1 MKLSGKNVLVT
12 GGGTGIGLGIARSLA
27 AEGARVVICGRR
39 ETVLAEAAA
48 SISGAAE
55 TPVRWRRCDVSDRAA
70 VLALFDWLKAE
81 GAEPD
86 VIVHAAGA
94 NIVKRSMADM
104 DPADFDRIVSI
115 NATGSFNIMHTALP
129 AMRARR
135 DGLIINIVSVAGRRI
150 FPLSGAPYSASKF
163 AQAALG
169 SFVNSEAAGD
179 GVRVT
184 NIYPGE
190 VNTPI
195 LEKRPVMPPPEQRAR
210 MLQPE
215 DFGELVLAIVRLP
228 ARALVSDVVITPT
241 YMPQP

>member
-12 GGGTGIGLGIARSLA
+12 GGGSGIGLGIARCLA
-27 AEGARVVICGRR
+27 VEGASVVICGRR
-39 ETVLAEAAA
+39 EAVLAEAAA
-48 SISGAAE
+48 SIPA
-55 TPVRWRRCDVSDRAA
+55 TPPVRWRACDVSDRPA
-70 VLALFDWLKAE
+70 VVALFEWLTTE
-81 GAEPD
+81 GVQPD
-86 VIVHAAGA
+86 VIVHCAGA
-94 NIVKRSMADM
+94 NVLKRTLADM

-115 NATGSFNIMHTALP
+115 NAGGAFNIMHTALP
-129 AMRARR
+129 AMRARG
-135 DGLIINIVSVAGRRI
+135 DGLIINIVSVAGRRL

-169 SFVNSEAAGD
+169 SFVNFEAAAE

-195 LEKRPVMPPPEQRAR
+195 LEKRPVVPPPEQRAK

-215 DFGELVLAIVRLP
+215 DFGELVVALIRLP
-228 ARALVSDVVITPT
+228 GRALVSDVVITPT
-241 YMPQP
+241 YMPQA

>member
-12 GGGTGIGLGIARSLA
+12 GGGSGIGLGIARCLA
-27 AEGARVVICGRR
+27 TEGAKVVICGRR
-39 ETVLAEAAA
+39 EETLAEAAA
-48 SISGAAE
+48 GIEADP
-55 TPVRWRRCDVSDRAA
+55 PVRWRRCDVSSRDEVR
-70 VLALFDWLKAE
+70 ALFDWLKAE
-81 GAEPD
+81 VGEPD
-86 VIVHAAGA
+86 VIVHSAGA
-94 NIVKRSMADM
+94 NVVKRTMADM
-104 DPADFDRIVSI
+104 APEDFDRVLSI
-115 NATGSFNIMHTALP
+115 NATGAFNVMHTALP

-135 DGLIINIVSVAGRRI
+135 DGLIINIVSVAGRRV
-150 FPLSGAPYSASKF
+150 FPLAGAPYSASKF

-169 SFVNSEAAGD
+169 SFVNSEAAGE

-195 LEKRPVMPPPEQRAR
+195 MEQRPVVPPAEQRAR

-215 DFGELVLAIVRLP
+215 DFGELVVAIACLP
-228 ARALVSDVVITPT
+228 ARALVSDLVITPT